1 LRGFLGLT
9 GYYRKFVRHYGA
21 IAKPLTTLL
30 QGKKIWEWTKEAQQ
44 AFDKFK
50 QAMIQTPVLA
60 LPYFELP
67 FVVETDACE
76 NGIGV
81 VLMQQNRPVA
91 FLSKAL
97 GVKNSHLSIYEK
109 EFLAL
114 MMAVDR
120 WRPYLQRSQFVIKI
134 DHQSLTVFG

>member
-1 LRGFLGLT
+1 MDWPVPSSLTELRGFLGLT

-30 QGKKIWEWTKEAQQ
+30 QGKKRWEWTKEAQQ
-44 AFDKFK
+44 AFDKLK

-60 LPYFELP
+60 LPDFELS

-76 NGIGV
+76 NGIGA

-97 GVKNSHLSIYEK
+97 GVKNSQLPISLWMISC
-109 EFLAL
+109 A
-114 MMAVDR
+114 
-120 WRPYLQRSQFVIKI
+120 
-134 DHQSLTVFG
+134 QS

>member
-1 LRGFLGLT
+1 
-9 GYYRKFVRHYGA
+9 
-21 IAKPLTTLL
+21 
-30 QGKKIWEWTKEAQQ
+30 
-44 AFDKFK
+44 
-50 QAMIQTPVLA
+50 MIQTPVLA

-76 NGIGV
+76 NGIGA

-97 GVKNSHLSIYEK
+97 GVKNSQLSIYEK

-114 MMAVDR
+114 VMAVDK
-120 WRPYLQRSQFVIKI
+120 WRPYLQKS
-134 DHQSLTVFG
+134 